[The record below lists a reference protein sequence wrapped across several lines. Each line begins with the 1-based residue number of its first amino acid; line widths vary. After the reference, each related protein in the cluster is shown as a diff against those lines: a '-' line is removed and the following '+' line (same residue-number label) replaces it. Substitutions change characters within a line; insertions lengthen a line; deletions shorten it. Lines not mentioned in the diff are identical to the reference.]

1 MVEEHRFIKRNVI
14 SDLKGG
20 IISGDGL
27 TEHGPVHLVG
37 AKASK
42 SYAKNGND
50 KGYNVISDVGTNNNN
65 PFANM
70 YLDLNAPPMAL
81 PVADRQY
88 SVQPNNSIIN
98 EYTIGGVL
106 SGAEGINHHFIQILN
121 VSIPSQVVQ

>member
-1 MVEEHRFIKRNVI
+1 MTGGSI
-14 SDLKGG
+14 SDNR
-20 IISGDGL
+20 L
-27 TEHGPVHLVG
+27 TEHGPVHSVG
-37 AKASK
+37 AKVSK
-42 SYAKNGND
+42 LYAKNNND

-121 VSIPSQVVQ
+121 VSMLSGVL